1 MKNQKS
7 PKESLRLPTG
17 QAKIKNQKL
26 LGIIILIGL
35 LFPLVSLAFKG
46 GLVPCG
52 GPGEPRCQI
61 CHLFVMLDTIIDFAL
76 FYIVFPVTTLLIVI
90 SGGMY
95 MFSIGNPEHI
105 NKAKSI
111 LSSVIIGLVI
121 IFSSWLIVNT
131 FMTGIGLAEW
141 VGGGDG
147 WYRINC
153 PI

>member
-1 MKNQKS
+1 MKNEK
-7 PKESLRLPTG
+7 L
-17 QAKIKNQKL
+17 KIKNL
-26 LGIIILIGL
+26 LKISFLVF
-35 LFPLVSLAFKG
+35 LFLTPNFIQAN

-52 GPGEPRCQI
+52 GPNEPPCQI
-61 CHLFVMLDTIIDFAL
+61 CHLFVMLDKIIDFVL
-76 FYIVFPVTTLLIVI
+76 FYIVFPVAILLIVI
-90 SGGMY
+90 GGGM
-95 MFSIGNPEHI
+95 FILSIGKPEYI

-121 IFSSWLIVNT
+121 IFSSWLVVNM

-153 PI
+153 P